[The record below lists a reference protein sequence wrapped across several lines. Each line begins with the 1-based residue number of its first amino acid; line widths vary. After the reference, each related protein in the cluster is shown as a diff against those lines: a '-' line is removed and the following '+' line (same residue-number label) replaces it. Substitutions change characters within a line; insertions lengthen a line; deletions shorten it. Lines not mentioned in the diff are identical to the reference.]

1 MKNYSD
7 VTYKYLRV
15 HKKRTILTILG
26 IILSTALITS
36 IGTMAMSLR
45 DKLIRQAITE
55 TGDYYISFSGVGGRD
70 VNKIKNNVDVKTAG
84 VSQNEGTGI
93 VNALSAE
100 DRAADSSAPPY
111 RYLIIKGYDDNAFK
125 MMTPVLK
132 EGRLPHN
139 SNEIAIDYWIL
150 QYFPGKPRVGD
161 KIRMDIGVRLGSD
174 GSEMDEN
181 EGAGRSEIFSKTAE
195 KEYTIVGLLNP
206 LHFLVS
212 GYMANGVTF
221 IDNVNTSSEKSYNVF
236 VKTISMN
243 NIQSSA
249 RAISSKLIGKPEI
262 EFNNDLLRLYIRS
275 TDKNTN
281 TSLILSFAFIIL
293 LIIGCTIAVIYNAFN
308 ISVLERISQFGI
320 LRCVGT
326 SPWQIKRIVLKE
338 AAIMSIIGIP
348 IGLFT
353 GMLAMKLV
361 LYTIGLLNFGLLVD
375 VKIVISPVVL
385 IFSSIL
391 EIITVFLSA
400 AGPARQAAR
409 FSPMEAVRNS
419 GSIKVGK
426 FKKIKKSIISKL
438 IFGMEGQLASRNL
451 RRNKKRF
458 KITIFS
464 MIISIVLFI
473 VFGGLIDYAFII
485 ESGGNDITSADYEL
499 QNYTNSGVDDSVY
512 NELKRIPAVEKVYKS
527 YGMSD
532 SITVA
537 EDKINPLYEKLRG
550 KSIIKNGKVSGEIQ
564 HADFI
569 SYGDDSL
576 DLLKKYIKSGSIN
589 KDVMNKEN
597 GIILIQTSN
606 VKTKDNRYA
615 LIDITE
621 YKVGDEISVCG
632 PNGKTR
638 RYKVAAILDKGIL
651 YNKYGKNDGL
661 EIFMTEDAIKKLLDV
676 KNCYQLIIQAK
687 PDVSHSEITDYLTKL
702 HKKYPGYNYADY
714 EAQVK
719 LFRNLNI
726 TISIFLYGFI
736 GVIAL
741 IGCLN
746 IVNTISANLILR
758 TKEFAM
764 LRAVGMTR
772 GAIKK
777 MIMLE
782 GIFYGLLA
790 AFYGG
795 IAGTLLYY
803 GLFRILSSI
812 QMIEWAIPWKNILL
826 SAAGALAAALISSL
840 LPMKRI
846 SSGVIVEDIRIDN

>member
-7 VTYKYLRV
+7 VTYKYLQV

-26 IILSTALITS
+26 IILSTALITA

-55 TGDYYISFSGVGGRD
+55 TGDYYISFSGVNGGD
-70 VNKIKNNVDVKTAG
+70 VNKIKNNVNVKAAG
-84 VSQNEGTGI
+84 VTQNEGTGI
-93 VNALSAE
+93 VNALSTE
-100 DRAADSSAPPY
+100 DRTADSSAPPY
-111 RYLIIKGYDDNAFK
+111 RYLIIKGYDANAFK
-125 MMTPVLK
+125 MITPGLK
-132 EGRLPHN
+132 EGRLPSN
-139 SNEIAIDYWIL
+139 SNEIAIDYWAI

-161 KIRMDIGVRLGSD
+161 KIRMDMGIRLTSD
-174 GSEMDEN
+174 GTEMDEN
-181 EGAGRSEIFSKTAE
+181 EGSSNELFRKTGE

-206 LHFLVS
+206 LSFLGS

-221 IDNVNTSSEKSYNVF
+221 IDNINISSEKSYTVF

-249 RAISSKLIGKPEI
+249 HAISSKLTAKPEV
-262 EFNNDLLRLYIRS
+262 EFNNDLLKLYVRS
-275 TDKNTN
+275 IDKDIN

-293 LIIGCTIAVIYNAFN
+293 LIIVCTIAVIYNTFN

-361 LYTIGLLNFGLLVD
+361 LYIIGLLNFGLLVD
-375 VKIVISPVVL
+375 IKIVISPFVL
-385 IFSSIL
+385 IPSSVL
-391 EIITVFLSA
+391 EMITVCLSA

-419 GSIKVGK
+419 GSIKVEK
-426 FKKIKKSIISKL
+426 IKRIKKSRISKL

-458 KITIFS
+458 RITIFS
-464 MIISIVLFI
+464 MIVSIVLFI

-485 ESGGNDITSADYEL
+485 ESGGNDITTADYEL
-499 QNYTNSGVDDSVY
+499 QNHTDSGIDDSVY
-512 NELKRIPAVEKVYKS
+512 NELRRIPAVEKVYKS
-527 YGMSD
+527 YGMST
-532 SITVA
+532 SIMTTKN
-537 EDKINPLYEKLRG
+537 KINPLYEKLSG
-550 KSIIKNGKVSGEIQ
+550 KSIIKNGKTSGEIQ
-564 HADFI
+564 YADFI
-569 SYGDDSL
+569 SYGDDNLDMLSKSL
-576 DLLKKYIKSGSIN
+576 KSGNIN
-589 KDVMNKEN
+589 KDAMNKEN
-597 GIILIQTSN
+597 GIILVQTAN
-606 VKTKDNRYA
+606 VKTRDNRYA

-621 YKVGDEISVCG
+621 YKVGDEISVCAA
-632 PNGKTR
+632 NGDIR
-638 RYKVAAILDKGIL
+638 RYKVMAILDKGIL
-651 YNKYGKNDGL
+651 YNKYNKNDGL
-661 EIFMTEDAIKKLLDV
+661 EIFMTEDAIKKLSGE
-676 KNCYQLIIQAK
+676 KNCSRLIIEAK
-687 PDVSHSEITDYLTKL
+687 PDVSHTEITDYLTRL
-702 HKKYPGYNYADY
+702 RKKNPGYNYIDY

-746 IVNTISANLILR
+746 IINTISANLILR

-812 QMIEWAIPWKNILL
+812 QMIEWTIPWKNILI
-826 SAAGALAAALISSL
+826 SAAVALAAALISSL
-840 LPMKRI
+840 LPMRRI
-846 SSGVIVEDIRIDN
+846 SSGVIVMDIHIDN